1 LRNKFYRNIIITF
14 VSTIDAE
21 IAMEH
26 SINIYS
32 LDFPSE
38 VTCSLVSSEIIF
50 LQKSRGDLAFYVE
63 TNFQRLSGIVE
74 NEMHG
79 HFIYMPYLAEEVI
92 RNQKQIYYLPDVN
105 CQESPLT
112 FIEENIWALFDI
124 PKECTKA
131 LILGCT
137 DVGEVFI
144 YSLDDV
150 LPSDLDSAIQH
161 FCRFLHDCMT
171 MSLSHQHLLSMRYT
185 MK

>member
-1 LRNKFYRNIIITF
+1 
-14 VSTIDAE
+14 
-21 IAMEH
+21 MEH